1 MAAKSIG
8 HINHNLCFFLVV
20 VVVVVV
26 VDPKAHL
33 TTFPSTKQII

>member
-26 VDPKAHL
+26 DPKAHL

>member
-20 VVVVVV
+20 VVVV
-26 VDPKAHL
+26 DPKAHL
-33 TTFPSTKQII
+33 TTFPSIKQII

>member
-20 VVVVVV
+20 VVVVVE
-26 VDPKAHL
+26 PKAHL